1 MRKYKA
7 EYIGKWRIIEM
18 EMWDQDYID
27 LVTPGYFSFDKDDL
41 GDFQFGVVEGQI
53 DYRVE
58 KIGDVERLEFSWEGS
73 DENDQALGR
82 GWAVLNGDYLEGRL
96 YFHFGDNSWFK
107 AKRIT
112 DDR

>member
-1 MRKYKA
+1 MIKDKA
-7 EYIGKWRIIEM
+7 QYIGKWRIIEM
-18 EMWDQDYID
+18 ELWDQDYID
-27 LVTPGYFSFDKDDL
+27 LVIPGYFSFDKDDL
-41 GDFQFGVVEGQI
+41 GNFQFWTVEGQI
-53 DYRVE
+53 EYRIE
-58 KIGDVERLEFSWEGS
+58 QITDVERLEFSWEGS

-96 YFHFGDNSWFK
+96 YFHLGDNSWFK